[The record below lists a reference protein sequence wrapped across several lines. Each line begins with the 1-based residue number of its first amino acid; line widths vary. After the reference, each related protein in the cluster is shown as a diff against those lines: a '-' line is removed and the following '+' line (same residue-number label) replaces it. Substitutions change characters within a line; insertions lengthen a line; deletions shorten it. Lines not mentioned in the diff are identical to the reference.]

1 MSLDFTDDQ
10 ESGLLAPGKYTVTV
24 ANAEIKT
31 SKAGN
36 EYLKVEFDID
46 AGGKIWENFVLNN
59 KVGRGKLKQFLV
71 KSGGPL
77 ALKDVNEL
85 CGLSCVANIG
95 IQKDESFGDKNQ
107 IKSYVGAAVDKSSSP
122 F

>member
-10 ESGLLAPGKYTVTV
+10 ESGLLAPGKYKVTA
-24 ANAEIKT
+24 ANAEMKT

-46 AGGKIWENFVLNN
+46 VGGKIWENFVLNN
-59 KVGRGKLKQFLV
+59 KIGRGKLKQFLV

-77 ALKDVNEL
+77 ALKDVNDL
-85 CGLSCVANIG
+85 CGLTCMANIV
-95 IQKDESFGDKNQ
+95 IQKDESYGDKNQ
-107 IKSYVGAAVDKSSSP
+107 IKSYMDKTKSDSS